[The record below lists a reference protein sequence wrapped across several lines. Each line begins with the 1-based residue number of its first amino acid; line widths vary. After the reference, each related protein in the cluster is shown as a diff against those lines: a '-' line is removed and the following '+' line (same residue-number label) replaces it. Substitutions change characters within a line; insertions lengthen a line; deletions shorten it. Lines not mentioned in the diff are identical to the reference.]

1 MDKQTINEVMKAI
14 AEYAR
19 IAEEAQK
26 VVDENKEL
34 LKAYMTEAGLEE
46 VIGDEHKATYKA
58 VTSNRFDSAAFKKDG
73 YADLYKAYQK
83 PSTSMRF
90 NFA

>member
-1 MDKQTINEVMKAI
+1 MDRNRINEIMKTI

-19 IAEEAQK
+19 MAEEAQK

-34 LKAYMTEAGLEE
+34 LKAYMAEQSIDEL
-46 VIGDEHKATYKA
+46 IGDEHKATYKS

-90 NFA
+90 TFA

>member
-1 MDKQTINEVMKAI
+1 MDNKTINSIMQTI

-26 VVDENKEL
+26 IVEENKEL
-34 LKAYMTEAGLEE
+34 LKAHMTEAGVDTL
-46 VIGDEHKATYKA
+46 IGDEHKATYKA
-58 VTSNRFDSAAFKKDG
+58 VISNRFDSKAFK
-73 YADLYKAYQK
+73 ADHADMYTAYQK

-90 NFA
+90 TFA